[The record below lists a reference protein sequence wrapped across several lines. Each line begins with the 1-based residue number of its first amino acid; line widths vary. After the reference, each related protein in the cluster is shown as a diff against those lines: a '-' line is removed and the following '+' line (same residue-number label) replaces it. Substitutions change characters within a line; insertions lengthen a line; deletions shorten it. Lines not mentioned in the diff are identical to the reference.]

1 MEGIHMKKSDN
12 SPLGRSQVPEQQS
25 TAKEGGVQWLRH
37 AGVGPGRRPGGRN
50 AAGKISGEAV
60 TSLGSLEAEIMGLV
74 WEIGRPVHAME
85 VAEAALYRRRGQ
97 GQEPIAFS
105 TVATTLRRLS
115 EKGLLTVGKKTD
127 VPDSGSRREMRTP
140 YYEPTVGR
148 EEMAARILDNVS
160 RTLLGASLHA
170 LIPKLTGGL
179 KRGKG
184 DTDEQQRL
192 DRLMQ
197 ALELAAQTDEPVV
210 ESE

>member
-1 MEGIHMKKSDN
+1 MEGIHMKKSDIN
-12 SPLGRSQVPEQQS
+12 SMGRINALEQQS
-25 TAKEGGVQWLRH
+25 AAKEGGVQWLRH

-85 VAEAALYRRRGQ
+85 VAEVALYKRRGQ

-127 VPDSGSRREMRTP
+127 IPDAGSRREMRTP

-160 RTLLGASLHA
+160 RTLLGASLHT
-170 LIPKLTGGL
+170 LIPKLTGDL
-179 KRGKG
+179 KQGKG
-184 DTDEQQRL
+184 DTDEQERL
-192 DRLMQ
+192 SRLMH
-197 ALELAAQTDEPVV
+197 ALEQAAQADEP